1 MRTLHYQGLIQ
12 QGSVNILYDTTD
24 HFYGVNYLLQQEIIQ
39 RLHLLRI
46 VYRVPTVLENP
57 GKSLNLKN
65 KIPDLESP

>member
-12 QGSVNILYDTTD
+12 QGLVNILYDTTD

-46 VYRVPTVLENP
+46 ILYKKTEFDRICRQGMPT
-57 GKSLNLKN
+57 
-65 KIPDLESP
+65 